1 MWSDISW
8 CHISKYSL
16 RKALSKVR
24 GKFKK
29 NYFDETGF
37 KNILQLDCE
46 FNLQAQPN
54 LISEKPHRSC
64 PKERLLLANI
74 HLN

>member
-16 RKALSKVR
+16 RKALSKIW

-29 NYFDETGF
+29 MKKKT
-37 KNILQLDCE
+37 ILMKPIWKIFFSLIVSSIYKLNPTW
-46 FNLQAQPN
+46 FPKN
-54 LISEKPHRSC
+54 LIAAVLR
-64 PKERLLLANI
+64 NVY
-74 HLN
+74 N